1 VSSPEEDGTI
11 DQPSEFDVPATG
23 DSAVDDALRLLGDL
37 RSMPLAE
44 HHDRLARA
52 HEALHRTL
60 ERSGGEPDPG

>member
-1 VSSPEEDGTI
+1 VSSPQEEGAI
-11 DQPSEFDVPATG
+11 DQPSDSDVPATG
-23 DSAVDDALRLLGDL
+23 HSAVDDALQLLGDL

-60 ERSGGEPDPG
+60 ERSEPDTG